1 MLNKNLVYI
10 ADTAP
15 LEDGELFERLY
26 NSVSSERREKID
38 RLRNEREK
46 RLSLGAYVLLK
57 KALSDIGIDS
67 FSLEYGENGKPYL
80 AGSSGVYF
88 SLSHSF
94 ERVMCVLSN
103 TEVGCDVEK
112 VQEKSIAV
120 AERFFAPE
128 EIALIK
134 GSEDSADMFSRL
146 WTLKESFLKMTGK
159 GMTVPLDSFCFS
171 VSENSVNVCQNLT
184 KKQLFFKEYS
194 FENDYKCSVCS
205 YNPLFSDVII
215 VIFNQITCVN
225 AHNMRHHCMQ
235 NVQ

>member
-15 LEDGELFERLY
+15 LEDAELFEKLY
-26 NSVSSERREKID
+26 QSVSSERRAKID

-80 AGSSGVYF
+80 AGNTGVYF

-94 ERVMCVLSN
+94 ERVMCALSDC
-103 TEVGCDVEK
+103 EIGCDVER
-112 VQEKSIAV
+112 VQKKSLAV
-120 AERFFAPE
+120 ADRFFAPE

-134 GSEDSADMFSRL
+134 GAENETDMFSRI

-159 GMTVPLDSFCFS
+159 GMTIPLDSFYFN
-171 VSENSVNVCQNLT
+171 VSMDGINVYQYLT
-184 KKQLFFKEYS
+184 KKTPFFKEYS
-194 FENDYKCSVCS
+194 FENDYKYSVCS
-205 YNPLFSDVII
+205 YNPLFSDARI
-215 VIFNQITCVN
+215 VIFNQITCKN
-225 AHNMRHHCMQ
+225 AHN
-235 NVQ
+235 